1 MNQKNQNNQK
11 NKPTKKDKPLK
22 NWAIFS
28 GIAIQMGATIFI
40 FAWLGKKLDAYFN
53 FEKNWM
59 TLMFVLMGLA
69 ISLYT
74 VLRQLKRFNK

>member
-1 MNQKNQNNQK
+1 MSQKDQK
-11 NKPTKKDKPLK
+11 NKPPKKDKPLR

-28 GIAIQMGATIFI
+28 GIAIQMGATIFL
-40 FAWLGKKLDAYFN
+40 FVWLGKKLDAYFE

-59 TLMFVLMGLA
+59 TLLCVLIGLA

-74 VLRQLKRFNK
+74 VLQQLKRFNK

>member
-1 MNQKNQNNQK
+1 MSQKGENNKDQ
-11 NKPTKKDKPLK
+11 KKDKQLR

-59 TLMFVLMGLA
+59 TLLFVLIGLA

-74 VLRQLKRFNK
+74 VLQQLKRFNK